1 MGSGA
6 PVSARAV
13 HLGEGGM
20 RIVENHEV
28 TEQQFQAF
36 IAALKLSHTHI
47 RVTRTE
53 QVIEGEIEIKITA
66 KFKRSR
72 GA

>member
-1 MGSGA
+1 
-6 PVSARAV
+6 
-13 HLGEGGM
+13 M

-53 QVIEGEIEIKITA
+53 QVIDGEIEIKITA
-66 KFKRSR
+66 KVKRSR